1 MSCIPWRMHPSFILT
16 CVFHSLL
23 FGSVGFL
30 HLCIWQTT
38 HSTLICSLTLPFVRT
53 RHVFKS
59 SDTNLHRHSFS
70 FNPSFH
76 LWPLTCSLSSLV
88 SFTSYLISAFW
99 NSAFQILGRKVF
111 WIPRNVHL
119 CNFYFLL
126 ISLGVFLY
134 WQVATS
140 QLMSFHFLCIFD
152 TCLRSGSYFKQK
164 ITHEKRHIKKQ
175 FVKSSYIAI
184 LFYCTHPCCCLISSH
199 SCSQHH
205 GGCFERGVDNQMLWR
220 HRV

>member
-1 MSCIPWRMHPSFILT
+1 MSGIPWRMHPSFILT

-119 CNFYFLL
+119 VVWFLFSSDFTRR
-126 ISLGVFLY
+126 ISVLTGSNIAADEFSFPLY
-134 WQVATS
+134 IWH
-140 QLMSFHFLCIFD
+140 L
-152 TCLRSGSYFKQK
+152 
-164 ITHEKRHIKKQ
+164 
-175 FVKSSYIAI
+175 
-184 LFYCTHPCCCLISSH
+184 P
-199 SCSQHH
+199 
-205 GGCFERGVDNQMLWR
+205 
-220 HRV
+220 

>member
-1 MSCIPWRMHPSFILT
+1 MSGIPWRMHPSFILT

-119 CNFYFLL
+119 VVWFLFSSDFTRR
-126 ISLGVFLY
+126 ISVLTGSNIAADEFSFPLYIWHLPQVRIIFQAKDYAWKKTHKEAVFKVKLY
-134 WQVATS
+134 SNTILLYTS
-140 QLMSFHFLCIFD
+140 LLLS
-152 TCLRSGSYFKQK
+152 
-164 ITHEKRHIKKQ
+164 
-175 FVKSSYIAI
+175 
-184 LFYCTHPCCCLISSH
+184 
-199 SCSQHH
+199 
-205 GGCFERGVDNQMLWR
+205 N
-220 HRV
+220 